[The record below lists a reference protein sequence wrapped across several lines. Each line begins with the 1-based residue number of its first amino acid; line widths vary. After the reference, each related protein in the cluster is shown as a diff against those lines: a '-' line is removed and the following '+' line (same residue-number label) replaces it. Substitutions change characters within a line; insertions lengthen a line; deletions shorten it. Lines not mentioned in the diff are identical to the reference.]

1 MSKKIFLRM
10 ISNLLLLE
18 PAEKVLDNLKK
29 KKKIK
34 VNFRKMKSNLVS
46 LTVRELWSAESTRDN
61 EEPTV
66 GRQHYV
72 LSTQTDFTDRLMGT
86 RHSLVSVYN

>member
-1 MSKKIFLRM
+1 M

-18 PAEKVLDNLKK
+18 PAEKVLDNLK

-86 RHSLVSVYN
+86 RHSLGSVYN